1 MKDSRIAGSLALAI
15 AVALGAAPAVHADD
29 AEWYAGVG
37 AGRSVSKLDYGR
49 IAAELDAPGF
59 TTTSIDTNT
68 HRNTY
73 KLFGGYQFG
82 SNFALEGSYFD
93 LGKSAFYAP
102 TAPNGGVNGTLDV
115 RGFALDAVAILPFTD
130 RFGAFAKIGVTE
142 AQTRD
147 SFDGTGGDVIVDSSP
162 SHWHVNGKVGAGLQ
176 YLVTPH
182 FGVRAE
188 WERYRIND
196 AVRDHGNIDAVTVSL
211 VFPFGATPAPAPMPV
226 AYVQPPAPVV
236 APPPPPVVVAPPPAP
251 VVPRHVTFD
260 ADALFAFNSSTI
272 RPEGSVA
279 LDSFAGELHRT
290 HYDQVHVTGYTDRIG
305 SRAYNLRLSQQ
316 RADAVRD
323 YLVNHGGIDAGKIDA
338 EGKGMSDPVTA
349 PGQCGKGRS
358 AAVIACLQ
366 PDRRVDFEVAGTE
379 K

>member
-1 MKDSRIAGSLALAI
+1 MKDSRFAGPLALAI
-15 AVALGAAPAVHADD
+15 GAVLGIAQLAHADD
-29 AEWYAGVG
+29 AQWYAGVG
-37 AGRSVSKLDYGR
+37 AGRSVSKLDDTR

-59 TTTSIDTNT
+59 TTTSIDTNA

-93 LGKSAFYAP
+93 LGKSSFYAP
-102 TAPNGGVNGTLDV
+102 AAPGGGVNGTLDV
-115 RGFALDAVAILPFTD
+115 RGFGLDAVGILPFTD
-130 RFGAFAKIGVTE
+130 RFSAFAKIGVTE

-147 SFDGTGGDVIVDSSP
+147 SFDGYGGDVVANPSP
-162 SHWHVNGKVGAGLQ
+162 NHSHANGKFGAGLQ

-182 FGVRAE
+182 FGIRGE
-188 WERYRIND
+188 WERYRISD

-211 VFPFGATPAPAPMPV
+211 VFPFGGAPAPAPQPV

-236 APPPPPVVVAPPPAP
+236 VPPPPPPVVVAPPAP

-260 ADALFAFNSSTI
+260 ADALFAFNSAAI
-272 RPEGSVA
+272 RNEGTVA
-279 LDSFAGELHRT
+279 LDNFAGELHRT

-316 RADAVRD
+316 RADAVRN
-323 YLVNHGGIDAGKIDA
+323 YLVSNGGIDGARIDA
-338 EGKGMSDPVTA
+338 EGKGMSDPVTT

-366 PDRRVDFEVAGTE
+366 PDRRVDLEVAGTA